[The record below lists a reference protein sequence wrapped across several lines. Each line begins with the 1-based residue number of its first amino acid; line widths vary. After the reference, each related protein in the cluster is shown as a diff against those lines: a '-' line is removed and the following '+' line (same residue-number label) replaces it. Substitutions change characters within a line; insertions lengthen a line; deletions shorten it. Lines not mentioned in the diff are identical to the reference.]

1 MIFSHI
7 HHKNMTTS
15 PSIIKSAIEALNTE
29 ISGIKLVKKTF
40 DSNFVAAIKEL
51 SKVKGRVIITGIG
64 KSGHI
69 ANKIASTMSSTGTPA
84 QFCHSNEMSHG
95 DLGVLSNKD
104 ILIII
109 SNSGNSAELKDAISF
124 SKKNKIK
131 TIGISS
137 NTNSELM
144 QSVQYP
150 LLLSTAKEACAV
162 GKAPTT
168 STTMTLVLGDA
179 ICVALMKLKK
189 FRIEDY
195 KKIHPGG
202 ALGMSLLKVKD
213 IMHVRNEIPLVNE
226 NVKMKKVIIEMTKK
240 SFGHVG
246 VVDTN
251 KRIVGIITDGDLRRG
266 LNAKFLEK
274 LAKNVMTR
282 NPKIISDNLLL
293 LEALS
298 IMTKNQITCLF
309 ISKEKSPKKPAG
321 IIHIHDCLRVMQN

>member
-7 HHKNMTTS
+7 HHKMMKS
-15 PSIIKSAIEALNTE
+15 SSSIIKSATDVLNIE
-29 ISGIKLVKKTF
+29 IRGIKLLKKTF
-40 DSNFVAAIKEL
+40 NKYFVEAVREL
-51 SKVKGRVIITGIG
+51 SAAKGRVIITGIG

-95 DLGVLSNKD
+95 DLGILSSKD

-109 SNSGNSAELKDAISF
+109 SNSGTSSELKDVISF

-137 NTNSELM
+137 NKSSELM
-144 QSVQYP
+144 QSVNYP
-150 LLLSTAKEACAV
+150 LLLASAKEACAV

-179 ICVALMKLKK
+179 ICVALMRLKK
-189 FRIEDY
+189 FTINDY

-202 ALGMSLLKVKD
+202 ALGLSLMKVKD
-213 IMHVRNEIPLVNE
+213 IMHIKNKLPLVNE
-226 NVKMKKVIIEMTKK
+226 NTIMKDVIIEMTKK

-246 VVDTN
+246 VID
-251 KRIVGIITDGDLRRG
+251 KKKKIVGIITDGDLRRG

-274 LAKNVMTR
+274 FAK
-282 NPKIISDNLLL
+282 D
-293 LEALS
+293 
-298 IMTKNQITCLF
+298 IMTKKPLIIPDSLPLLDALYIMNKNKITCLF
-309 ISKEKSPKKPAG
+309 ISKNKSLSEPIG
-321 IIHIHDCLRVMQN
+321 IIHIHDCLRLIQN

>member
-1 MIFSHI
+1 
-7 HHKNMTTS
+7 MTTS
-15 PSIIKSAIEALNTE
+15 SSIIKSALDVLNIE

-40 DSNFVAAIKEL
+40 DGNFVAAIKEL

-69 ANKIASTMSSTGTPA
+69 ANKVASTMSSTGTPA

-95 DLGVLSNKD
+95 DLGILSSKD

-109 SNSGNSAELKDAISF
+109 SNSGNSSELKDTISF
-124 SKKNKIK
+124 SKKNRIK

-137 NTNSELM
+137 NSKSELM
-144 QSVQYP
+144 QSVHYP
-150 LLLSTAKEACAV
+150 LLLSMAKEACAV

-189 FRIEDY
+189 FKIEDY

-202 ALGMSLLKVKD
+202 ALGLSLMKVKD
-213 IMHVRNEIPLVNE
+213 VMHTKNKLPLVNE
-226 NVKMKKVIIEMTKK
+226 NVKMKNVILEMTKK

-246 VVDTN
+246 VIDKSKKIIGV
-251 KRIVGIITDGDLRRG
+251 ITDGDLRRG
-266 LNAKFLEK
+266 LNAKFLDK
-274 LAKNVMTR
+274 LAKDIMTR
-282 NPKIISDNLLL
+282 KPKIISDKMLL

-298 IMTKNQITCLF
+298 IMTKNKITCLF
-309 ISKEKSPKKPAG
+309 VSKNNSIKKPVG
-321 IIHIHDCLRVMQN
+321 IIHIHDCLRLMQN

>member
-1 MIFSHI
+1 
-7 HHKNMTTS
+7 MTTTS
-15 PSIIKSAIEALNTE
+15 SIIKSALNVLNTE
-29 ISGIKLVKKTF
+29 ISGIKLVRRTF

-51 SKVKGRVIITGIG
+51 SKLKGRVIITGIG

-84 QFCHSNEMSHG
+84 QFSHSNEMSHG
-95 DLGVLSNKD
+95 DLGILSSKD

-109 SNSGNSAELKDAISF
+109 SNSGNSSELKDAISF

-137 NTNSELM
+137 NNNSELM
-144 QSVQYP
+144 QSVNYP
-150 LLLSTAKEACAV
+150 LLLPIAKEACAV

-168 STTMTLVLGDA
+168 STTMTLVLGDS

-189 FRIEDY
+189 FKIEDY

-202 ALGMSLLKVKD
+202 ALGLSLMKVKD
-213 IMHVRNEIPLVNE
+213 IMHTKSKLPLVNE
-226 NVKMKKVIIEMTKK
+226 NVKMKNVIIEMTKK

-246 VVDTN
+246 VID
-251 KRIVGIITDGDLRRG
+251 KYKKIVGVITDGDLRRG

-274 LAKNVMTR
+274 QAKDIMTK
-282 NPKIISDNLLL
+282 NPKIILDDMPLLD
-293 LEALS
+293 ALS
-298 IMTKNQITCLF
+298 CLLYT
-309 ISKEKSPKKPAG
+309 SPSPR
-321 IIHIHDCLRVMQN
+321 D

>member
-7 HHKNMTTS
+7 HHKNMRTS
-15 PSIIKSAIEALNTE
+15 SSIIKSAIDVLNIE

-40 DSNFVAAIKEL
+40 DSNFVAAVKDL
-51 SKVKGRVIITGIG
+51 SRVKGRVIITGIG

-84 QFCHSNEMSHG
+84 QFCQSNEMSHG
-95 DLGVLSNKD
+95 DLGILSSKD

-109 SNSGNSAELKDAISF
+109 SNSGNSSELKDAILF
-124 SKKNKIK
+124 SKKNRIK

-137 NTNSELM
+137 NSSSELM
-144 QSVQYP
+144 QSVNYP

-179 ICVALMKLKK
+179 ICVALMKLKRFK
-189 FRIEDY
+189 IEDY

-202 ALGMSLLKVKD
+202 ALGLSLMKVKD
-213 IMHVRNEIPLVNE
+213 VMHIKNKLPLVNE
-226 NVKMKKVIIEMTKK
+226 NVKMKNVILEMTKK

-246 VVDTN
+246 VVDRS
-251 KRIVGIITDGDLRRG
+251 KQIIGVITDGDLRRG
-266 LNAKFLEK
+266 LNAKFLDK
-274 LAKNVMTR
+274 LAKDIMSR
-282 NPKIISDNLLL
+282 NPKMVSDDMPLLD
-293 LEALS
+293 ALS
-298 IMTKNQITCLF
+298 IMTKNKITCLF
-309 ISKEKSPKKPAG
+309 ISKNKSSKKPIG
-321 IIHIHDCLRVMQN
+321 IIHIHDCLRLM

>member
-1 MIFSHI
+1 
-7 HHKNMTTS
+7 MTTT
-15 PSIIKSAIEALNTE
+15 SIIKSALDVLNTE
-29 ISGIKLVKKTF
+29 ISGIKLVRRTF

-51 SKVKGRVIITGIG
+51 SKLKGRVIITGIG

-95 DLGVLSNKD
+95 DLGILSSKD

-109 SNSGNSAELKDAISF
+109 SNSGNSSELKDVISF

-137 NTNSELM
+137 NNNSELM
-144 QSVQYP
+144 QSVNYP
-150 LLLSTAKEACAV
+150 LLLPIAKEACAV

-179 ICVALMKLKK
+179 ICVSLMKLKK
-189 FRIEDY
+189 FKIEDY

-202 ALGMSLLKVKD
+202 ALGLSLMKVKD
-213 IMHVRNEIPLVNE
+213 IMHTRSKLPLVNE
-226 NVKMKKVIIEMTKK
+226 NVKMKNVIIEMTKK

-246 VVDTN
+246 VID
-251 KRIVGIITDGDLRRG
+251 KYKKIVGVITDGDLRRG

-274 LAKNVMTR
+274 QARDIMTK
-282 NPKIISDNLLL
+282 NPKIILDDMPLLD
-293 LEALS
+293 ALS
-298 IMTKNQITCLF
+298 IMTKNKITCLF
-309 ISKEKSPKKPAG
+309 ISNNKSIKKPVG
-321 IIHIHDCLRVMQN
+321 IIHIHDCLRLIQN